1 MEQSDTYNYLINKY
15 KELNLLDCS
24 SNIIENNSGFD
35 FNIYPD
41 SGYIP
46 QCRVCKSDYETYIN
60 SITMNNKNDNVIM
73 NHISCGCLW
82 YEYYK
87 NKIISINS
95 KVIFSKK

>member
-1 MEQSDTYNYLINKY
+1 MEQSEIYNYLINKY
-15 KELNLLDCS
+15 KQMNLLDS
-24 SNIIENNSGFD
+24 SGNIIESDSGFD

-46 QCRVCKSDYETYIN
+46 QCGVCNMMYKNFIN
-60 SITMNNKNDNVIM
+60 DLTSNNTIDAK
-73 NHISCGCLW
+73 HISCGCLW
-82 YEYYK
+82 FDYYK